1 MFDTAMFFNV
11 MHRLVVAKC
20 LIMQGFG
27 LFYMRSEKLNN
38 NNDLWILEFRAAN
51 PLIMQGFKKVLSCK
65 WLKVKGF

>member
-1 MFDTAMFFNV
+1 

-51 PLIMQGFKKVLSCK
+51 PLIMQGFKKMLSCK
-65 WLKVKGF
+65 